1 MAKSSHVMVFVSPT
15 NFRTTDIWKILIIY
29 HNNNNNND
37 LIKRMNGEKKM
48 NWIENKYGIS
58 IFTAKC
64 VHNILSHVPGHLEV
78 SFVVCILSSDWT
90 A

>member
-1 MAKSSHVMVFVSPT
+1 MENPYNLSQQQQQQQRSDQT
-15 NFRTTDIWKILIIY
+15 NERI
-29 HNNNNNND
+29 
-37 LIKRMNGEKKM
+37 EKM

>member
-48 NWIENKYGIS
+48 N
-58 IFTAKC
+58 
-64 VHNILSHVPGHLEV
+64 
-78 SFVVCILSSDWT
+78 
-90 A
+90 